1 MCVCVCVCVRAPKP
15 KSFFKCQG
23 CVRYWFYIHTHT
35 LARGGCVCVCVERV
49 SFVRYEVCGRDSER
63 EKRIVVCTVFMSP
76 CRCIQVLTYAVV
88 RVFVYV

>member
-1 MCVCVCVCVRAPKP
+1 MPGLREVLVLYTYTHPGTGRMRVCVCVA
-15 KSFFKCQG
+15 
-23 CVRYWFYIHTHT
+23 
-35 LARGGCVCVCVERV
+35 RV